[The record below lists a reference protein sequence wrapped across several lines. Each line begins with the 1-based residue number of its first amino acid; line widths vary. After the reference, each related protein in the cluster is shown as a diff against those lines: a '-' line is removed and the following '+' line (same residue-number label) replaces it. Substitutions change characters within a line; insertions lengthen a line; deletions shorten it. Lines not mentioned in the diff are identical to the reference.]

1 MVTLRRL
8 KRGLLP
14 LRQRLASSSAAAGP
28 SGNGGV
34 NVARWPV
41 HALGSAECGA
51 VLAVAREQLQ
61 RTGCASFPHFLA
73 PGALQRAASEAVR
86 LAPSAFVTDAEHNAY
101 QAPSPDPALPP
112 THVRNLPMR
121 TRVASTAFDELA
133 PDSALR
139 ALYLWPGL
147 TPFLSAVTGTPVHR
161 LADALGCCS
170 VNVFREGWEHAWHFD
185 EAETTVTLCLQP
197 AAAGGEFEFSPLLRD
212 RDGDLAEH
220 AVRAILERHSSY
232 EPCGGGVSGGGV
244 SGGGV
249 GGDDAP
255 PVSTAPFEAGTLQ
268 VFKGRYCLHRV
279 KRTEGPRDRLGN
291 LPQPRVLL
299 PHDAY
304 SMRIANIILYLST
317 RIRVSHACTRLCRE
331 LLVAVLCF
339 AERPGVFN
347 SAAVQKMFWGREKDP
362 LPALDC

>member
-1 MVTLRRL
+1 MLN
-8 KRGLLP
+8 RGLRP
-14 LRQRLASSSAAAGP
+14 LRQRLASCLASSSAAASAAAGP
-28 SGNGGV
+28 SDDGGV

-41 HALGSAECGA
+41 HALESAECSA
-51 VLAVAREQLQ
+51 VLAAAREQLQ

-73 PGALQRAASEAVR
+73 PGALQRAASEAAR

-101 QAPSPDPALPP
+101 QAPSADPALPP

-170 VNVFREGWEHAWHFD
+170 VNVFRQGWEHAWHFD

-212 RDGDLAEH
+212 HDGDLAEH

-232 EPCGGGVSGGGV
+232 EPCGGGGGGV

-279 KRTEGPRDRLGN
+279 KRTEGPRDRL
-291 LPQPRVLL
+291 
-299 PHDAY
+299 
-304 SMRIANIILYLST
+304 
-317 RIRVSHACTRLCRE
+317 
-331 LLVAVLCF
+331 VAVLCF

-347 SAAVQKMFWGREKDP
+347 SASVQKMFWGREKDP